1 MRISGRVVIDAEK
14 AVLKADTGKF
24 ILVPYPR
31 LTKLPDQQKE
41 GLGAITFS
49 HLHGCE
55 ARIEGDGNDD
65 HLYNARVV
73 VDATK
78 KVRDVT
84 ISPEKKT
91 RFSADIEQHFKQDG
105 AQIATRL
112 NFAGIFTISA
122 FYHRLKGMAG
132 EVPAMSRYLGVPETS
147 IQHFIKGMEEDQKN
161 SALVAAPLRIPVA
174 HGVNVKRLLSERGV
188 RATRKSRSTPPT
200 FPEADKTPN
209 LPSAVDHRKPVTGV
223 RSQGYRGTCVA
234 HTAAAMLE
242 HHLVRTKSANR
253 RLDLSNHYLY
263 SASN

>member
-73 VDATK
+73 VDAPK

-132 EVPAMSRYLGVPETS
+132 GVPAVSPYVWVPASS
-147 IQHFIKGMEEDQKN
+147 IQHFLNWNGQGPKDN
-161 SALVAAPLRIPVA
+161 PPVAAP
-174 HGVNVKRLLSERGV
+174 
-188 RATRKSRSTPPT
+188 
-200 FPEADKTPN
+200 
-209 LPSAVDHRKPVTGV
+209 
-223 RSQGYRGTCVA
+223 
-234 HTAAAMLE
+234 
-242 HHLVRTKSANR
+242 
-253 RLDLSNHYLY
+253 
-263 SASN
+263 